1 MIGWETERDT
11 EGAARNVTKLLNS
24 VHTLFTPQ
32 DPLLP
37 ASGVRL
43 ETARKTDKQKSELYF

>member
-1 MIGWETERDT
+1 MIWRKIDRDP
-11 EGAARNVTKLLNS
+11 ESAARNVTKLLNS
-24 VHTLFTPQ
+24 VHTLFTP
-32 DPLLP
+32 DDSFLR